1 MVHNC
6 CMALVVLEATRTVPE
21 VIWPIFDL
29 FSTPL
34 TRTSVEADLQTHT
47 EVEEECFTVIEI
59 PILPPT
65 LWEIFPHVGVAA
77 NRIVLKVRNQVV
89 CILTPPAS
97 LWFVWLRNIRLNG
110 LLTTG

>member
-34 TRTSVEADLQTHT
+34 TRTSVEADLQTDA
-47 EVEEECFTVIEI
+47 EVEKEKCTVVQI

-65 LWEIFPHVGVAA
+65 FREVLSHVGVAA
-77 NRIVLKVRNQVV
+77 SWIVLKVRNQVLR
-89 CILTPPAS
+89 IFTPSTS
-97 LWFVWLRNIRLNG
+97 LWLVWQGNVRLNG
-110 LLTTG
+110 LLRV

>member
-1 MVHNC
+1 
-6 CMALVVLEATRTVPE
+6 MAFVELEATGMVSE
-21 VIWPIFDL
+21 VIWPTCDL
-29 FSTPL
+29 FSTTL
-34 TRTSVEADLQTHT
+34 TRASVEADLQTHT
-47 EVEEECFTVIEI
+47 EVEEECCTVVEI